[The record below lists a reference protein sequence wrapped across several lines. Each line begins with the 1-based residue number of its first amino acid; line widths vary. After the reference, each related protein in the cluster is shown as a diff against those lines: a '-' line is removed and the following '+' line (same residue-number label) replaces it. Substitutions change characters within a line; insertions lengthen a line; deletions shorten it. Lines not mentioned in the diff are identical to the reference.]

1 MSSYVCLWQCEYC
14 QYWRWHCHCWH
25 HWSVTLTHHSSSGV
39 IIIIVRC
46 SSQALCVCVCVSVSI
61 ASTDADTVT
70 ADITDLS
77 PSHLTAAAV
86 SSSSSSV
93 AVVKPC
99 VSTSSILLFT
109 SESHDDSVDRAW
121 REHVN
126 EVLTSSVAGVE
137 SRAVRTFYLFP
148 RLFYVSF
155 NSFKLLK

>member
-1 MSSYVCLWQCEYC
+1 M
-14 QYWRWHCHCWH
+14 
-25 HWSVTLTHHSSSGV
+25 
-39 IIIIVRC
+39 
-46 SSQALCVCVCVSVSI
+46 CVCDSVSI

-86 SSSSSSV
+86 SSSSSV

-99 VSTSSILLFT
+99 VSTSSILLFS

-126 EVLTSSVAGVE
+126 QVLTSSVAGVE
-137 SRAVRTFYLFP
+137 ARAVRTFYLFP

-155 NSFKLLK
+155 NSLKLLV